1 MLNQSM
7 TTITLNLPT
16 SFTGRVLVVVKD
28 GELVSY
34 SPLRNDEHIAS
45 LTAFSDLCN
54 YAGIKPEQLPTGN

>member
-1 MLNQSM
+1 MLNLPM

-16 SFTGRVLVVVKD
+16 SFTGRVLIVLED

-34 SPLRNDEHIAS
+34 SPLRNDEHITS

-54 YAGIKPEQLPTGN
+54 YAGIKPEQLLTGN